1 MSKDMQ
7 IKGTDADT
15 DSALVT
21 LLGGYPDA
29 AVMVRADAVV
39 IASNDK
45 GVSLQALLEHG
56 EAEAIAAMIADS
68 AANRTVVVGPVLLQ
82 GASGEMLLEVY
93 VIPRIDAEGRTTG
106 EFLVLSR
113 DATMERNLRSALV
126 ESRQRY
132 KDLVEVSSD
141 FAWEVGIDKTF
152 GFVSPPGALGFTPEQ
167 LVGKNP
173 ADYVINAEEYH
184 PLPFLSDRA
193 MGGVEIWMR
202 TSQDSSACVVAS
214 SLPLFDSAGVW
225 CGTRGVCRDVTEDRK
240 HEAALRSAQ
249 ERERLLNYIVNA
261 IRDELNPL
269 NMLEK
274 AAKATSQAMGATG
287 CRVYRRLAEDDYA
300 IAADYGNTEEL
311 DGIHGLLARLDE
323 ETEAFTSN
331 IGGWNVLAVS
341 THYNQLINGAICIW
355 KKTKEDWDEDYHIL
369 IGDVANQIGIA
380 NEQIA
385 NHERIINLSRTDPM
399 TGLLNRRAFFEEEL
413 PRRFNRLERD
423 GKTAA
428 LLYLDLDNFK
438 LVNDVHGHQTGDD
451 ALICLRD
458 IMLEY
463 SRPGDAIV
471 RLGGDEFAMWLDG
484 ISPDVTMN
492 RVDTLLKASEE
503 LRKFSGDDSRPL
515 GVSIGV
521 AMYDPEDEESLESLI
536 VRADAAMYDA
546 KRAGKGGFRVA
557 PPPGADKG
565 TADDDV

>member
-1 MSKDMQ
+1 MSKDMHTKVTS
-7 IKGTDADT
+7 IDGDR
-15 DSALVT
+15 ALQA
-21 LLGGYPDA
+21 LLDGYPDIA
-29 AVMVRADAVV
+29 LMVRPNSVV

-45 GVSLQALLEHG
+45 GVSLQALIEHG
-56 EAEAIAAMIADS
+56 EADAITAMIAD
-68 AANRTVVVGPVLLQ
+68 AAARGTVVAGPVLLQ
-82 GASGEMLLEVY
+82 GASGEVLLDVS
-93 VIPRIDAEGRTTG
+93 VIPQINAEGRTIG
-106 EFLVLSR
+106 ELLVLSH

-141 FAWEVGIDKTF
+141 FAWEIGIDKTF
-152 GFVSPPGALGFTPEQ
+152 GFVSPPGALGFSPEQ
-167 LVGKNP
+167 LVGNNP

-202 TSQDSSACVVAS
+202 TSDDSSACVVAS
-214 SLPLFDSAGVW
+214 CLPLFDAAGVW
-225 CGTRGVCRDVTEDRK
+225 CGTRGVCRDVTEDRR

-249 ERERLLNYIVNA
+249 ERERLLSYIVNS
-261 IRDELNPL
+261 IRDELDPL

-287 CRVYRRLAEDDYA
+287 CRVYRRLSEDDYA
-300 IAADYGNTEEL
+300 IAADYGNTNDLE
-311 DGIHGLLARLDE
+311 GIHGLLARIDE
-323 ETEAFTSN
+323 ETEAFTAD

-341 THYNQLINGAICIW
+341 THYNKLTNGAICIW
-355 KKTKEDWDEDYHIL
+355 KETKEQWDRGYHIL

-385 NHERIINLSRTDPM
+385 NHERIVNLSRTDPM

-438 LVNDVHGHQTGDD
+438 LVNDVHGHQVGDE

-458 IMLEY
+458 ILLEY

-471 RLGGDEFAMWLDG
+471 RLGGDEFALWLDG
-484 ISPDVTMN
+484 ISPDVTMK
-492 RVDTLLKASEE
+492 RVDILIKASQQ
-503 LRKFSGDDSRPL
+503 LRKFSGDDDHPL
-515 GVSIGV
+515 GMSIGV
-521 AMYDPEDEESLESLI
+521 AMYDPADGEPLESLI
-536 VRADAAMYDA
+536 ARADAAMYEA
-546 KRAGKGGFRVA
+546 KRAGKGGFNVS
-557 PPPGADKG
+557 PSPGEDEGATGDG
-565 TADDDV
+565 V